1 MQKELQV
8 SSARKA
14 ANGDRSLVIHEE
26 AEEGSFVES
35 AASQV
40 SAALESFDEVLRMT
54 GKLQPHQVLKADGL
68 LVERAPEMFVIF
80 VSHQWL
86 GYRHPD
92 PQGQQL
98 AALQGI
104 LRNLMARRLKV
115 ESDITSQFYGK
126 NYILSK
132 AEHHQI
138 SEGYLWL
145 DYLCVPQL
153 VEGYETQGLPEEQLR
168 YVHSI
173 PCYVDLSHVFLALVP
188 KAVHENGVEL
198 CDYYSWLQRWCRTE
212 FWCKLLSTRS
222 HIPIIVVTDHDVA
235 KFTTPIWYRYP
246 VHTGDFSVEKDRAS
260 CSRTIQ
266 AALTE
271 HLSELRRSKNKTAYR
286 LYLALFEQTA
296 GLPYRASLRTR
307 APGMPELMGAPD
319 FTPLHLAAWFGS
331 HNLHVLEAL
340 LELRADPNDSTV
352 GAAPPL
358 HYCRTVGAVDLLIR
372 YGAGVNFQGTS
383 AYALCRAEP
392 SSLVKVS
399 CNMSTTPLGHCAQLD
414 NADLLL
420 FLLSPT
426 HRPRCL

>member
-1 MQKELQV
+1 MQRLGFRTSRLGIAIAGMNLVFGQHFGTKASLNKILTSLMHARRTAGAPYPKPPKPSTPWRGV
-8 SSARKA
+8 SH
-14 ANGDRSLVIHEE
+14 SLFVRNLR
-26 AEEGSFVES
+26 AMGSCATHHDKQPLSSEHPSYAPMWVVG
-35 AASQV
+35 ASQ
-40 SAALESFDEVLRMT
+40 VLRMT

-198 CDYYSWLQRWCRTE
+198 CDYYSWLQRGSWVID
-212 FWCKLLSTRS
+212 FNS
-222 HIPIIVVTDHDVA
+222 VA
-235 KFTTPIWYRYP
+235 T
-246 VHTGDFSVEKDRAS
+246 
-260 CSRTIQ
+260 
-266 AALTE
+266 
-271 HLSELRRSKNKTAYR
+271 
-286 LYLALFEQTA
+286 
-296 GLPYRASLRTR
+296 
-307 APGMPELMGAPD
+307 
-319 FTPLHLAAWFGS
+319 
-331 HNLHVLEAL
+331 
-340 LELRADPNDSTV
+340 
-352 GAAPPL
+352 
-358 HYCRTVGAVDLLIR
+358 
-372 YGAGVNFQGTS
+372 
-383 AYALCRAEP
+383 
-392 SSLVKVS
+392 
-399 CNMSTTPLGHCAQLD
+399 
-414 NADLLL
+414 
-420 FLLSPT
+420 
-426 HRPRCL
+426 